1 MKTKAE
7 IKARIMQLSLE
18 LAQEMGEIS
27 WEGEYGSPFAA
38 IEAQAAEIGDLLTRE
53 VATQR
58 SRMENETPPPQS
70 QCCCPKCNGPGDLKR
85 LRKREL
91 QTIRGTTE
99 LTEPE
104 YYCKKCRRSF
114 FPSDVLDRS

>member
-7 IKARIMQLSLE
+7 IQARIMQLSLE

-38 IEAQAAEIGDLLTRE
+38 IEAQAAEIGDMLTRE
-53 VATQR
+53 VAAQR
-58 SRMENETPPPQS
+58 SRMENQTPPPQS
-70 QCCCPKCNGPGDLKR
+70 QCCCPKCHGPGDLKR

-104 YYCKKCRRSF
+104 YYCQKCRRSF
-114 FPSDVLDRS
+114 FPSDQLDRS

>member
-7 IKARIMQLSLE
+7 IEARIRQLSFE
-18 LAQEMGEIS
+18 LAEDLGEIS

-38 IEAQAAEIGDLLTRE
+38 IEARAAEIGDQLMRE
-53 VATQR
+53 VAAHR
-58 SRMENETPPPQS
+58 CRMENESRPPDS
-70 QCCCPKCNGPGDLKR
+70 QRCCPKCHGPGDLKR

-114 FPSDVLDRS
+114 FPSDAVDRS

>member
-1 MKTKAE
+1 M
-7 IKARIMQLSLE
+7 E

-38 IEAQAAEIGDLLTRE
+38 IEARAAEIGDLLTRE
-53 VATQR
+53 VAAQR
-58 SRMENETPPPQS
+58 SRMENETPPSPS
-70 QCCCPKCNGPGDLKR
+70 QCCCPKCLGPGDLKR

-104 YYCKKCRRSF
+104 YFCQKCRRSF
-114 FPSDVLDRS
+114 FPSDVVDRS